1 MRRTIV
7 IVPTFNER
15 DNIEGVI
22 RRVRASVPEAE
33 VLVVDDGSPDG
44 TGHVADGIAA
54 GDKNVHVLHRTRK
67 EGLGAAYR
75 AGFGWALERG
85 FELLVEM
92 DGDGSHQ
99 PEQLPRLLTG
109 TELSDVVLGSRW
121 IDGGA
126 IIGWPRHRR
135 ALSRGGSAY
144 ARLLLGLEQR
154 DVTGGFRVFTA
165 DALRRLDYTQ
175 LRSEGYSF
183 QVESLWRA
191 SRCGLRITEVPIT
204 FVERTSGASKMSWR
218 IVVEATIRV
227 LVWRLQSPGEHAPAR
242 ATQRAHV

>member
-22 RRVRASVPEAE
+22 RRIRASVPEAD

-44 TGHVADGIAA
+44 TGQVADGLAA
-54 GDKNVHVLHRTRK
+54 ADNNVHVLHRARK

-99 PEQLPRLLTG
+99 PEQLPRLLDG
-109 TELSDVVLGSRW
+109 TDQFDIVLGSRW
-121 IDGGA
+121 VDGGEVS
-126 IIGWPRHRR
+126 GWPPHRR

-144 ARLLLGLEQR
+144 ARLLLGLKIR

-165 DALRRLDYTQ
+165 DALRRLDYSK

-191 SRCGLRITEVPIT
+191 SYCGLRITEVPIT
-204 FVERTSGASKMSWR
+204 FIERTNGTSKMNWR
-218 IVVEATIRV
+218 IVAEATIRV
-227 LVWRLQSPGEHAPAR
+227 LLWRLQSQPDHAPAR
-242 ATQRAHV
+242 AAHGAHV